1 MNEKPS
7 PESSSHPTSF
17 LDRTYST
24 LTLALGLTATTGMVD
39 AIGYLGL
46 GKVFTANMTGNI
58 VLLGIS
64 AAGGHE
70 VGHGAGPSVIGPAVS
85 LCGFTLGAGL
95 TGRITRGARSG
106 WGRRTSAMFLTT
118 GIGVTLVGVLCTV
131 LSPSAD
137 LVWRLVVAG
146 TLSSLMGLQAATARW
161 LGITDVTTV
170 VVTST
175 LTGLAAD
182 SRLAGGD
189 GHRQPRRLLAI
200 GMILAGAAMVRVG
213 VGAAPVLAGLMILTV
228 VTAGQVL
235 IRRAPTRENR

>member
-1 MNEKPS
+1 
-7 PESSSHPTSF
+7 
-17 LDRTYST
+17 
-24 LTLALGLTATTGMVD
+24 
-39 AIGYLGL
+39 
-46 GKVFTANMTGNI
+46 
-58 VLLGIS
+58 
-64 AAGGHE
+64 
-70 VGHGAGPSVIGPAVS
+70 
-85 LCGFTLGAGL
+85 
-95 TGRITRGARSG
+95 
-106 WGRRTSAMFLTT
+106 MFLTT

-146 TLSSLMGLQAATARW
+146 TLSSLMGLQAATARR